1 METTPKDK
9 KPKTVTITI
18 DGEEFE
24 VEGREHTA
32 RELLQLADIDPATTY
47 LIELRGNQ
55 QIPYR
60 DKPDEAIRLHNKMRF
75 VSADIGSAPVA

>member
-1 METTPKDK
+1 METTAKDK
-9 KPKTVTITI
+9 KPKTLTITI

-24 VEGREHTA
+24 VEGREHSA
-32 RELLQLADIDPATTY
+32 RELLQLADLDPATTY

-60 DKPDEAIRLHNKMRF
+60 DNPDEPIKLHNKMRF